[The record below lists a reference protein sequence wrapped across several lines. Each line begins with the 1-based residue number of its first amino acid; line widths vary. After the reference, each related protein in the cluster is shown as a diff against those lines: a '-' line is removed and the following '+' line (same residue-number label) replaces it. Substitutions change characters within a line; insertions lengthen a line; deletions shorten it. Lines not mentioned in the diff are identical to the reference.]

1 MARREGGRGGG
12 GGSEPI
18 SSAPSKE
25 RENVTARGIDRFNRL
40 PGLRVAGKPRRL
52 KPRPHVSDSKK
63 HQSQALTRDDRWVSL
78 WGTHHFSHH
87 VSTESSIFDAFG
99 ALYYLDD
106 QKATSL
112 KRKLFVGFMFKLGA
126 TVVIDSCYQSVSKPL
141 IRSPNM
147 PFLFDCNKLKSNM
160 MRWDIQPLFAV
171 RDVC

>member
-1 MARREGGRGGG
+1 MHGHRKRPESSAVRSPLRPGGEEGGGGWGGG

-126 TVVIDSCYQSVSKPL
+126 TVVIDSCYQSASKPL
-141 IRSPNM
+141 SKYAISLR
-147 PFLFDCNKLKSNM
+147 L
-160 MRWDIQPLFAV
+160 
-171 RDVC
+171 